1 MRLKRA
7 GEASWNEDLAER
19 GNKHGGDSN
28 GHASQKKMINTNFSK
43 KGGFLSRRICHVSV
57 WWKSSYDVESAI
69 LAVKYCFGRV
79 SLLVCYPHFALNL
92 HAIGNCTFVLA
103 MEFIKWY
110 ALCCKTYRWISMTH
124 LSLQH
129 TVYDIAAWVLR
140 DLQCHFVWKTPP

>member
-57 WWKSSYDVESAI
+57 
-69 LAVKYCFGRV
+69 
-79 SLLVCYPHFALNL
+79 
-92 HAIGNCTFVLA
+92 
-103 MEFIKWY
+103 
-110 ALCCKTYRWISMTH
+110 
-124 LSLQH
+124 
-129 TVYDIAAWVLR
+129 
-140 DLQCHFVWKTPP
+140 